1 MRALL
6 GSVIIFLYIED
17 NIEDLMKV
25 FDPKKGLFIMRHCRR
40 FIKMPEIRITL
51 WVALCFGLTSAA
63 YLFWIGRMVLITG
76 AAATDWLSLVAGYLC
91 QAAGLGFVSR
101 RLYKDRGAGCRS
113 VFNYSLL
120 LFGAFLVPALLGT
133 DPVVSAA
140 FGLLMNV
147 TCGVISGVYL
157 YVIDGISRDAN
168 GESANKSHKSLV
180 FGGGYALAT
189 VMVGILALPGINRLT
204 SGSLAVLFCLVF
216 GLALFF
222 ITRRLDLIR
231 PTAGVDALQMQE
243 QASQMQEEM
252 TQLQEETPQLQEQ
265 TSQLQEQTPQLQEE
279 MPLKNVMQLSGRTLA
294 LACGA
299 VVLASLVK
307 NLGYGFPSS
316 DIAAGLNPLLS
327 RIPYALGLAAAGLI
341 NDRDRKS
348 GLICTIAALSTP
360 FIMLSMVSEPIPG
373 MILWGLNYVLFSF
386 FTVFR
391 VMLFL
396 DIAEKTHRPELAPL
410 GLLMGRIGD
419 AAGSLLFLTLSGRHI
434 LLVAVTVLLFIPA
447 ILLLF
452 RLYHQLYEPEAEQ
465 RKSEE
470 EIFETFCLHHDLS
483 ARERDLLRL
492 IIEDHTNG
500 EIAARL
506 YISENT
512 VKYHV
517 RNVLQKTGC
526 RNRVELQRKYKLA
539 LYPQLEESRELKLLS

>member
-6 GSVIIFLYIED
+6 GSVIIFLYNED

-25 FDPKKGLFIMRHCRR
+25 FDPKYEDPKKGLYIMRHCRR
-40 FIKMPEIRITL
+40 LIKMPEIRIML

-204 SGSLAVLFCLVF
+204 SGAWAVLFCLVF

-231 PTAGVDALQMQE
+231 PAAEVDALQMQE
-243 QASQMQEEM
+243 QTSQMQEEIP
-252 TQLQEETPQLQEQ
+252 QLQEEMI
-265 TSQLQEQTPQLQEE
+265 QLQEE

-307 NLGYGFPSS
+307 NLGYGFPAS